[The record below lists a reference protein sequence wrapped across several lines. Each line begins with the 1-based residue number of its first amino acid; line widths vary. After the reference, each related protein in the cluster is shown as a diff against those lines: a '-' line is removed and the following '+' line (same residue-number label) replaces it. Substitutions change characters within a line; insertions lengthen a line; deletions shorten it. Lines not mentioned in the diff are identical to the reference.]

1 MPCVCR
7 VCALR
12 FDRQPG
18 AREHELHALTCE
30 DCQSCLCP
38 NCNSHDVYDLIDVI
52 VHVPPSQA
60 ASVRAS
66 VWGRGN

>member
-12 FDRQPG
+12 FDRQPD
-18 AREHELHALTCE
+18 ARERVLHALICE
-30 DCQSCLCP
+30 DCQAPICP
-38 NCNSHDVYDLIDVI
+38 NCMSHDVYDLIDFI
-52 VHVPPSQA
+52 VDVPLAQA

-66 VWGRGN
+66 VWGRGS